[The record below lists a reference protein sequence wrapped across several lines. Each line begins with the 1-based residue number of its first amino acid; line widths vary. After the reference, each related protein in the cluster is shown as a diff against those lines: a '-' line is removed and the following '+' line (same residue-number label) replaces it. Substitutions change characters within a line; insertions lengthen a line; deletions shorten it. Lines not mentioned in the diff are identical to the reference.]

1 MELRETKLK
10 YFFILFIASIFT
22 FVNFISCKF
31 FSGNNSNDSTVYS
44 ISGYV
49 ANVNFTD
56 ESRTAFPSNNETF
69 YYTVKAKCGEN
80 EVTAVCSSVNPGFDL
95 KLTRL
100 NTSQSEFVWNVTAE
114 GFSDSSRSKKCLVS
128 SVTETI
134 TLSNEN
140 PNGSVM
146 LLMKPL
152 SSDSEK
158 GGINLDFDVS
168 GTDITKI
175 ICNCISTTQAG
186 NNSVFNSKFSALS
199 VDAEKKA
206 NLLMT
211 DIPSD
216 SYTVDIMFYKA
227 ETGKPDVLLYYA
239 SQIINVYDN
248 LTTKNWVKHGD
259 EEFFQNAQ
267 NGNVIFKVES
277 EMTQKFIL
285 TTIYIDSTTG
295 NDSNRGTWAAPLK
308 TFDKAIDLYNADS
321 NISVIFISTDDINKT
336 VTANKSVVINN
347 STLTIKKNPRSQTKP
362 KIVFTGETL
371 GQITTSCVKVAASTE
386 VYINDIDFTAGTNLA
401 LAADGG
407 AFEVS
412 GELSLTNVT
421 ISGFELTASGKNG
434 AAIYVSSTGTLNLA
448 GENHITGNKNV
459 SDAANPVES
468 NIYLPD
474 GKTISITGDLAGS
487 KIGITLEK
495 QADLTPSTQI
505 VFTSG
510 FSTKNEQSPYKCF
523 VSDSDY
529 VVGYQSDYVA
539 GGTGEAV
546 LAVTGGNLYVDNPN
560 KDIRITISD
569 KSIKFGKETDTT
581 VTIKVLD
588 SDNKFISTNDYDIEY
603 SFRLNNES
611 VPSNFYAVGTGDD
624 KNTFTV
630 KNNIYYGHYNLY
642 VYVTFGGTVYSSDF
656 PIIVKDS
663 MPVSELTVA
672 PTSGVFDMSGADEF
686 TKLSDWSNNDG
697 ATFENVSF
705 VFDGD
710 IDLTSINQTPIGK
723 PTDENPGLAFL
734 GSIDGNGHTVKVN
747 VQNEHSEDSYFI
759 NDNKGIIRN
768 LVLEISSENLDRS
781 AHNGFIART
790 NCSEGIIQNIKI
802 IGSIVQGRDDYNGEY
817 DIFNSNALVID
828 NNGIV
833 ENCINEADISMT
845 LSCSWFGIYG
855 LQAPFVAFN
864 NAGGIVRNCVNY
876 GSIYVNVTNINMI
889 TIGTGDPI
897 DYIYDPDNGDTE
909 MDSWNGIVG
918 SICAVNK
925 PGATIK
931 NCYWFENSAR
941 YKDYYTDEIE
951 GMNNVAFKV
960 NVGGTD
966 YSFIEGPTSG
976 NGYFTTTTI
985 TAWDSNTLQYGT
997 DLLTAL
1003 NAYVD
1008 AHPDNGLVRWKIDDV
1023 TGHVTLDF

>member
-69 YYTVKAKCGEN
+69 YYTVKAKCGAN

-158 GGINLDFDVS
+158 GGINLDFDVA

-459 SDAANPVES
+459 SDAANQVES

-487 KIGITLEK
+487 EIGITLEK

-705 VFDGD
+705 VLDGD
-710 IDLTSINQTPIGK
+710 LDLTTVHNTPIGK
-723 PTDENPGLAFL
+723 TSEAFL
-734 GSIDGNGHTVKVN
+734 GTIDGNGHQLKVTN
-747 VQNEHSEDSYFI
+747 WVGNPEETSFIQN
-759 NDNKGIIRN
+759 NKGVVRN
-768 LVLEISSENLDRS
+768 LIIDISTENLGCTPN
-781 AHNGFIART
+781 NGFITRV
-790 NCSEGIIQNIKI
+790 NCSEGIIRNIKI
-802 IGSIVQGRDDYNGEY
+802 IGSLQQELHDNGY
-817 DIFNSNALVID
+817 VYNSNAIAID
-828 NNGIV
+828 NKGII
-833 ENCINEADISMT
+833 ENCVSEANITVNLDIFWT
-845 LSCSWFGIYG
+845 GYFGV
-855 LQAPFVAFN
+855 QAPFVAYN
-864 NAGGIVRNCVNY
+864 SEDGIIRNCVNY
-876 GSIYVNVTNINMI
+876 GTINTNVSHSSYPDDLNGVASPVCGYL
-889 TIGTGDPI
+889 IG
-897 DYIYDPDNGDTE
+897 
-909 MDSWNGIVG
+909 G
-918 SICAVNK
+918 SIE
-925 PGATIK
+925 
-931 NCYWFENSAR
+931 NCYWLENTAS
-941 YKDYYTDEIE
+941 YDDGTVKY
-951 GMNNVAFKV
+951 MNNVAFRGQV
-960 NVGGTD
+960 NDENFDLIKGT
-966 YSFIEGPTSG
+966 TSG